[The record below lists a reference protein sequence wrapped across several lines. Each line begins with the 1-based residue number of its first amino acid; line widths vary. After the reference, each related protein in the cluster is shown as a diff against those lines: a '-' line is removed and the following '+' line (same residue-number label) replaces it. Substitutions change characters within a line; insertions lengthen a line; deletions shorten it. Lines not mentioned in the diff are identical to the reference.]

1 MPSPVIK
8 PQPVTLGRQCWP
20 SKKAFFEHLATTY
33 GLSVGSVQ
41 MRHRRGLSLREVLA
55 WARGGLRQPVAV
67 NGRPYENKQAFFR
80 HLQRQYGVSANS
92 AEYKH
97 YGDKQPLEAI
107 AAWAKER
114 STRRKAEPVIV
125 FGWRFRSFTAV
136 YRYYY
141 GYSPNSDVRLRWEQ
155 WQIFDG
161 RPAYMFLLPRLGEL
175 SQMIR
180 LDERGRFPPED
191 ETRKPK
197 SCLPTNT
204 VAEPMSDEER
214 TWAGALHHDGRAWL
228 TEMRARRSRAPA

>member
-1 MPSPVIK
+1 
-8 PQPVTLGRQCWP
+8 VTLGRQRWP

-33 GLSVGSVQ
+33 GVSAVAAQL
-41 MRHRRGLSLREVLA
+41 RHTRGLSLREVAA
-55 WARGGLRQPVAV
+55 WARKRPSRRVTV
-67 NGRPYENKQAFFR
+67 NGRTYESKSAFFR
-80 HLQRQYGVSANS
+80 HLARQYGGSAGYACVKYQVEKLS
-92 AEYKH
+92 
-97 YGDKQPLEAI
+97 LEDI

-214 TWAGALHHDGRAWL
+214 TWAGALHRDGRAWL
-228 TEMRARRSRAPA
+228 TEMRARRSRPPA